1 MATTQYIGARY
12 VPLFADPAE
21 WDSTKQYEPLT
32 IVLHEGNSYTSK
44 QYVPVGIEITN
55 DKFWALTGNYNA
67 QVEQYRKVVADYK
80 NLADTTEEHLATIY
94 PLDTT
99 PTDDS
104 TKGVTSDGIKKAITT
119 AVYDETTRAKEA
131 EHTNATAISSEKN
144 YLSLAY
150 YIDDFNGG
158 NLNTALSKAL
168 KEYPN
173 TEAIYVPS
181 GNYVIDEPI
190 DLRQSNISYFNA
202 DNATIKAISQMD
214 FIIATRP
221 YNTVVDGFIID
232 GNWLA
237 KQGILLNTQATLRNC
252 FIKNC
257 TTDYIGG
264 YKQGLHIY
272 NVRVINE
279 SPAEHKG
286 TQGIACGTDCII
298 QNVWV
303 WGQRAGINCGA
314 NCIISTA
321 YFWNY
326 YGVEEMTGI
335 YSKSSIHVSNIFF
348 DCINVPL
355 NASIIIG
362 NNINVYVNG
371 HDTKDNTNPYYKL
384 TKTYTDLSQISGFNC
399 TTADD
404 FKLKFKEPSGASKA
418 VNIVS
423 SSIKTMSN
431 YNESEFN
438 QFNINN
444 SNSPKNTCQA
454 LDDFDTNTWYK
465 VAEVHHKQYYSCV
478 IMMTDRA
485 SVGGILT
492 ITDSHITC
500 SQSFFYSKTFDTEH
514 VIRFNEEDGIL
525 SIYVK
530 LIERIDVC
538 VYGLLADVGTN
549 GLYVLPNFEKST
561 LSSYNRSISQ
571 SQ

>member
-1 MATTQYIGARY
+1 MPIVVG
-12 VPLFADPAE
+12 E
-21 WDSTKQYEPLT
+21 WDNTRTYEPLMVV
-32 IVLHEGNSYTSK
+32 IHEGNSYVSR
-44 QYVPVGIEITN
+44 QYVPAGIAIT
-55 DKFWALTGNYNA
+55 DEKFWVLSANYNA
-67 QVEQYRKVVADYK
+67 QVDAYRKEVQAFDGRINANAQNIAENAQAIK
-80 NLADTTEEHLATIY
+80 TEESNRTFAEQTL
-94 PLDTT
+94 
-99 PTDDS
+99 
-104 TKGVTSDGIKKAITT
+104 T
-119 AVYDETTRAKEA
+119 AKIEKVE
-131 EHTNATAISSEKN
+131 SSEKN

-168 KEYPN
+168 TEYPN
-173 TEAIYVPS
+173 AEAIYVPS
-181 GNYVIDEPI
+181 GNYVIDKPI

-221 YNTVVDGFIID
+221 LNTVVDGFIID

-237 KQGILLNTQATLRNC
+237 KQGILLAKQATLRNC

-264 YKQGLHIY
+264 HNQGLHIY
-272 NVRVINE
+272 NVRAINA

-298 QNVWV
+298 QNVWI
-303 WGQRAGINCGA
+303 WGQRTGINCGE

-335 YSKSSIHVSNIFF
+335 YSASSIHVSNIFF

-384 TKTYTDLSQISGFNC
+384 TKRYTDLSQISGFNC
-399 TTADD
+399 KAASD
-404 FKLKFKEPSGASKA
+404 FNLKFEEPSGYSKA

-431 YNESEFN
+431 YNETEFN

-444 SNSPKNTCQA
+444 SNSPKNTCQPLA
-454 LDDFDTNTWYK
+454 DFDANTWYK
-465 VAEVHHKQYYSCV
+465 VAEVHHAEHYSCA
-478 IMMTDRA
+478 IMMTTRA
-485 SVGGILT
+485 STGGILT
-492 ITDSHITC
+492 ITDAHITY
-500 SQSFFYSKTFDTEH
+500 SQAFFYGKYFDTEDR
-514 VIRFNEEDGIL
+514 IKFNEEDGIL

-530 LIERIDVC
+530 LQEKTNVC
-538 VYGLLADVGTN
+538 VFGIIAAAGAN
-549 GLYVLPNFEKST
+549 SLYVLPNFEKST

-571 SQ
+571 